1 MIFPYSWSSS
11 DGQWTKVGDVV
22 GAAGQSD
29 STKTLYEGKEYDFVF
44 SVDIAEGQPPLKLP
58 YNTSEDPW
66 LAAQKFIHKNDLSQY
81 YLDTVANFIITN
93 SKGAAGVVKSSTN
106 STNGGS
112 SSYVDPFTGGARYV
126 PSLGET
132 ASSTTQG
139 ADPFTGSGRYVPPSS
154 EPVQTKSQNS
164 YFPIRDFLRFDQ
176 ANIDA
181 ITSMFFV
188 VTVIT

>member
-1 MIFPYSWSSS
+1 MDEDQVDESPLSP
-11 DGQWTKVGDVV
+11 
-22 GAAGQSD
+22 D
-29 STKTLYEGKEYDFVF
+29 S
-44 SVDIAEGQPPLKLP
+44 
-58 YNTSEDPW
+58 
-66 LAAQKFIHKNDLSQY
+66 LALV
-81 YLDTVANFIITN
+81 L

-154 EPVQTKSQNS
+154 EPVLTKSQNS